1 MASSPRAWIAVG
13 IGGALGTLAR
23 YEVALAWPTDA
34 GAFPWS
40 TFAVNV
46 VGSLLVG
53 MVLAWVVTSPPV
65 PDWVRPLVA
74 VGLCGGLTTFSTL
87 MVTDVLLVRDGDRAL
102 AAFDLGGNLVVG
114 VLAVTLGYF
123 GVRHALGE
131 RGSATID
138 PEIAD

>member
-102 AAFDLGGNLVVG
+102 AAFDLGGNL
-114 VLAVTLGYF
+114 
-123 GVRHALGE
+123 
-131 RGSATID
+131 
-138 PEIAD
+138 